1 MHWKIKLINII
12 MEGRLSMF
20 SGYFY
25 GYFHLM
31 NIWLHSRQKGKQNRV
46 FSSIVVNGDDSSFG
60 FDLFQFY

>member
-1 MHWKIKLINII
+1 

-25 GYFHLM
+25 GYFHVM
-31 NIWLHSRQKGKQNRV
+31 NIWLHSRQKGKQYRV